1 MALLDYC
8 NLNEKINLKPVDAL
22 ASFQNDIVGYSENFL
37 NSTQLATPP
46 FANVSK
52 GYNGLN
58 TLIITFKL
66 VNNCVSI
73 VFTAY
78 RNPCAVQPAR

>member
-8 NLNEKINLKPVDAL
+8 NLNEKINLKPAHAL

-37 NSTQLATPP
+37 NNTLLATPP

-52 GYNGLN
+52 GYNG
-58 TLIITFKL
+58 F
-66 VNNCVSI
+66 
-73 VFTAY
+73 
-78 RNPCAVQPAR
+78 

>member
-52 GYNGLN
+52 GYNSVN
-58 TLIITFKL
+58 PVIISVNL
-66 VNNCVSI
+66 VNNCVNI
-73 VFTAY
+73 QFTAY
-78 RNPCAVQPAR
+78 RNPCAIQPAR